1 MKHHFAAPFIAA
13 SLAFAPAAF
22 ASETPV
28 ASVDVTLEVEDIANP
43 TAAQFWADLEKDLEE
58 AILVRVSDRLD
69 SGGSRIRI
77 DIDEVALTS
86 GFQGA
91 LGEESVLAGDIN
103 ITHPTDKTKT
113 GFYDLKIR
121 AAQGGGQLG
130 EGQQVAVIP
139 TETFYLTLINGF
151 AERVVNDLR

>member
-1 MKHHFAAPFIAA
+1 MKHHFATPLIAA
-13 SLAFAPAAF
+13 SLLFAAPAF
-22 ASETPV
+22 SQSGTPV
-28 ASVDVTLEVEDIANP
+28 GSVDVSLEVDDIANP

-69 SGGSRIRI
+69 PGGSRIRI
-77 DIDEVALTS
+77 DIDEVALAS

-103 ITHPTDKTKT
+103 VTHPTDKTKSQ
-113 GFYDLKIR
+113 FYDLKIR

-130 EGQQVAVIP
+130 EGQQVAVI
-139 TETFYLTLINGF
+139 
-151 AERVVNDLR
+151 